1 MFSDGLFNTAA
12 PAYNGLL
19 YSSALFILRN
29 KAPFSIAYLMKNVS
43 QIKNIQSLT
52 NLNYSPNISRLVLI
66 RLDTTG
72 IAN

>member
-1 MFSDGLFNTAA
+1 MFSDGLFNAAA

-19 YSSALFILRN
+19 CSSALFILRN